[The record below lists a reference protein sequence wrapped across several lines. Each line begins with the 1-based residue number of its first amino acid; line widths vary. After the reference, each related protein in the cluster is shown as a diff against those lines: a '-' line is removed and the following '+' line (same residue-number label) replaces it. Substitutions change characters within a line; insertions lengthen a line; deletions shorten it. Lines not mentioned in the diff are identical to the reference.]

1 MHEQPILTE
10 AEWALVIE
18 LLQLEQRELPVEIRH
33 ATGIIVRE
41 EMHRRLQL
49 VHDLLNRLQDAATAG
64 V

>member
-1 MHEQPILTE
+1 MHDQPILTD
-10 AEWALVIE
+10 AEWALVVE

-33 ATGIIVRE
+33 ATGIAARE

-49 VHDLLNRLQDAATAG
+49 VQDLLGRLQTAAAAG